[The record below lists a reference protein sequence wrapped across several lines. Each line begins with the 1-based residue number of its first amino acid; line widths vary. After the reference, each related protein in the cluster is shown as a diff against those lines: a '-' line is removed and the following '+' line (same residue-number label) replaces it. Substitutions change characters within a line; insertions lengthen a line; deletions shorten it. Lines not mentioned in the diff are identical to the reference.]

1 MKRMILYAGIAVF
14 MMACSDDPKV
24 EPVNNEAAPAEKSAE
39 KPAEKKEN
47 PKTDITIGPD
57 SVGVTTKKGDKVQV
71 GKGGAGVENK
81 DVKVRVKKDTT
92 QH

>member
-1 MKRMILYAGIAVF
+1 MILYAGIAAF
-14 MMACSDDPKV
+14 MMACSDDSEQKV
-24 EPVNNEAAPAEKSAE
+24 TPVEKDAPATE
-39 KPAEKKEN
+39 KPAKKEES
-47 PKTDITIGPD
+47 KTDITIGPD

-92 QH
+92 KQ